1 MTQTEQQNVPALRFP
16 GFEEAWEALKLGNFL
31 EIKSASRV
39 HKDEWRETGVPF
51 FRSSDV
57 VSAFK
62 GNENKKAFIS
72 NTLFEKLAKKSGKV
86 AKGDLLVTGG
96 GSIGIP
102 YLIQSDAPLYFKDA
116 DLLWVRNSGEVEGF
130 YLYTFFSGPIFR
142 RYVQSIT
149 HIGTISHYTIEQA
162 RATPINLPTLPEQQK
177 IAGFL
182 GAVDERIAQVTRKK
196 TLLEDYKKG
205 CMQQLFSQSIRFK
218 DDQGNDFPDWEEK
231 LLGDVFSWVNT
242 NSLSRERLTYEGG
255 TVQNIHYG
263 DIHTK
268 FSANFRQGSEN
279 VPFVKDGTPS
289 DFKDELFCKVGD
301 VIIADAS
308 EDYADIGK
316 AIEVVELAEIPL
328 VAGLHTFIARPASTD
343 LEVGFSGY
351 LLRCENMRRQI
362 VRIAQGISVLGVSK
376 RNIEKLSLSLPHPD
390 EQRKIAD
397 FLSAID
403 TKIDLL
409 AKELEQA
416 KTFKKGLLQ
425 QMFV

>member
-16 GFEEAWEALKLGNFL
+16 GFEETWEDLKLGDFL

-72 NTLFEKLAKKSGKV
+72 NTLFEKLAKKSSKV

-116 DLLWVRNSGEVEGF
+116 DLLWIRNSGEVEGF

-162 RATPINLPTLPEQQK
+162 RATPINLPTLPEQRK

-182 GAVDERIAQVTRKK
+182 AAVDERIAQVTRKK
-196 TLLEDYKKG
+196 ALLEDYKKG

-231 LLGDVFSWVNT
+231 RLGEVLTIGSGKDYKHLEAGEIPVYGTGGLMTHVDEFLYDGESVCIGRKGTIDKPALVEGKFWTVDTLFYTHSFKNALPRFIYAVFQQINWQVHNEASGVP
-242 NSLSRERLTYEGG
+242 SLSKSTIERLKIT
-255 TVQNIHYG
+255 
-263 DIHTK
+263 
-268 FSANFRQGSEN
+268 
-279 VPFVKDGTPS
+279 
-289 DFKDELFCKVGD
+289 
-301 VIIADAS
+301 
-308 EDYADIGK
+308 
-316 AIEVVELAEIPL
+316 
-328 VAGLHTFIARPASTD
+328 
-343 LEVGFSGY
+343 
-351 LLRCENMRRQI
+351 
-362 VRIAQGISVLGVSK
+362 
-376 RNIEKLSLSLPHPD
+376 LPHPD
-390 EQRKIAD
+390 EQQKIAD

-403 TKIDLL
+403 TKIDLV
-409 AKELEQA
+409 AQELEQA

>member
-16 GFEEAWEALKLGNFL
+16 GFEETWEDLKLGDFL

-72 NTLFEKLAKKSGKV
+72 NTLFEKLAKKSSKV

-96 GSIGIP
+96 GSIGVP

-116 DLLWVRNSGEVEGF
+116 DLLWIRNSGEVEGF
-130 YLYTFFSGPIFR
+130 YLYTFFSSPIFR

-162 RATPINLPTLPEQQK
+162 RATPINLPTLPEQRK

-196 TLLEDYKKG
+196 ALLEDYKKG
-205 CMQQLFSQSIRFK
+205 CMQQLFSQSIHFK

-231 LLGDVFSWVNT
+231 RLGDVAQFSKGKGISKADIEQDGENLCIRYGELYTEYREYIPEVVSRT
-242 NSLSRERLTYEGG
+242 DTSLKGAVLSRKNDVLMPTSDVTPSGLATASAIDTDG
-255 TVQNIHYG
+255 VILGG
-263 DIHTK
+263 DI
-268 FSANFRQGSEN
+268 
-279 VPFVKDGTPS
+279 
-289 DFKDELFCKVGD
+289 L
-301 VIIADAS
+301 IIRSKKILNRFFA
-308 EDYADIGK
+308 Y
-316 AIEVVELAEIPL
+316 
-328 VAGLHTFIARPASTD
+328 FIAANKPKIMRLVSGVTVYHIYGSD
-343 LEVGFSGY
+343 LATLHLE
-351 LLRCENMRRQI
+351 I
-362 VRIAQGISVLGVSK
+362 
-376 RNIEKLSLSLPHPD
+376 PHPD
-390 EQRKIAD
+390 EQEKIAD
-397 FLSAID
+397 VLSAID
-403 TKIDLL
+403 NKIDLVTR
-409 AKELEQA
+409 ELTQA
-416 KTFKKGLLQ
+416 RSFKAGLLQ